1 MWEDSTSPHVQ
12 SASIRG
18 DILALLATPYPPPSA
33 PMKKPPNR
41 ISGLPRRLVSREGT
55 PLFAFVRTL
64 RLAVQARVAADQKRG
79 LAFAEIV
86 IRVREMVSRAED
98 VGSHSNPRPSPE
110 FVAIAKR
117 AEAWCL
123 EAYQPTRAL
132 DLPTDRF
139 PLQS

>member
-1 MWEDSTSPHVQ
+1 
-12 SASIRG
+12 
-18 DILALLATPYPPPSA
+18 
-33 PMKKPPNR
+33 MKKPPNR

-79 LAFAEIV
+79 LALAEIV

-98 VGSHSNPRPSPE
+98 AGSHSNPRPSPE